1 VRVLVVNAGSSSLKL
16 RVLGH
21 ADEVVYTEDL
31 AAERG
36 VFVREDLERAL
47 ASAGPLCDA
56 VGHRIVHGGSE
67 FTGPTLVTSQVEDSL
82 RELTKLAPLHQ
93 ATSLAAL
100 DLVRRTMGAL
110 PEVACFDTAFH
121 ASLPPEAF
129 TYGVPT
135 DWRDRL
141 GVRRFGFHG
150 LSHAYAGRRA
160 AEVLGRPIGQL
171 RIASCHLGSGASVT
185 AILSGRS
192 VDTTMGFTPLEGL
205 VMATRSGSVDP
216 GLVLWLLQQPGF
228 EVDGVLQALESESGL
243 RALAGTPDMAEVVE
257 RAQHGDPDSGLALA
271 VYVHRVK
278 AAVAAMAAGMG
289 GLDVLTFTGGVGE
302 NATTVRQLVG
312 SGLGFLGVRI
322 DESLNASAEPDLD
335 VAARGSVPVLVLRA
349 REDLQIA
356 TEVRRVLSAPTEE

>member
-1 VRVLVVNAGSSSLKL
+1 VRVLVINAGSSSLKV

-21 ADEVVYTEDL
+21 TDEVLYTEDL
-31 AAERG
+31 AAQRG
-36 VFVREDLERAL
+36 VFARAELEGVL
-47 ASAGPLCDA
+47 ASIEPLFDA
-56 VGHRIVHGGSE
+56 VGHRIVHGGTR
-67 FTGPTLVTSQVEDSL
+67 FTGPTLLTSQVEDSL
-82 RELTKLAPLHQ
+82 RELIQLAPLHQ

-100 DLVRRTMGAL
+100 DLVRQAIGAR

-121 ASLPPEAF
+121 ASLPPEAS
-129 TYGVPT
+129 TYAVPA

-160 AEVLGRPIGQL
+160 AEVLERPIEEL

-205 VMATRSGSVDP
+205 VMATRSGSIDP

-228 EVDGVLQALESESGL
+228 EVDGVLHALESESGL
-243 RALAGTPDMAEVVE
+243 RALAGTPDMAEVVG
-257 RAQHGDPDSGLALA
+257 RARGGDPDAGLALA
-271 VYVHRVK
+271 VYVQRVK
-278 AAVAAMAAGMG
+278 AAIAAMAASMAGIDA
-289 GLDVLTFTGGVGE
+289 LSFTGGIGE
-302 NATTVRQLVG
+302 NAATVRRLVG
-312 SGLGFLGVRI
+312 SGLGFLGVQI
-322 DESLNASAEPDLD
+322 DDRLNASAEPDLD
-335 VAARGSVPVLVLRA
+335 VSAGGSIPVLVLRA

-356 TEVRRVLSAPTEE
+356 AEVRSVLSEPRGE